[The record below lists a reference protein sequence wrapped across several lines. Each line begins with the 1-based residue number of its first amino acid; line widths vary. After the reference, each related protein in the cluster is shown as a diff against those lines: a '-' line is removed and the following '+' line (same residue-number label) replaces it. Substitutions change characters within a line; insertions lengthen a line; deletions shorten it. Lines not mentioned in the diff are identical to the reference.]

1 MKPSSLQTIEAVTDE
16 QGALRFLAPVQL
28 PKQRRVL
35 ITILDE
41 APVVEAEDTFNLA
54 LLSEAALA
62 KDWLRPEED
71 AAWSHLAQLPS
82 L

>member
-1 MKPSSLQTIEAVTDE
+1 MLQTFEAVIDE
-16 QGALRFLAPVQL
+16 KGVLRLLESIKL
-28 PKQRRVL
+28 PKLRRVL

-41 APVVEAEDTFNLA
+41 EPSEDTFNLA
-54 LLSEAALA
+54 LLSEAVLA

-71 AAWSHLAQLPS
+71 EAWLHLAQLPS

>member
-1 MKPSSLQTIEAVTDE
+1 MLQAIEAIID
-16 QGALRFLAPVQL
+16 QNGILRLLEPVKL
-28 PKQRRVL
+28 PKRRRVI

-41 APVVEAEDTFNLA
+41 EADEGANLA
-54 LLSEAALA
+54 LLSEVTLA
-62 KDWLRPEED
+62 KDWEQPEED